1 MSACGRKVIALSSEC
16 RRPLTLALANFDA
29 GENFLVPSRCKIRE
43 LLRGDM
49 RFADDGAIARLVE
62 PEPQVLFALDV
73 LPGRVS
79 NVATC
84 SIRDARPGLPGE
96 PGFRHGWG
104 GSASPLLDVRPVRK
118 SAHIGKTG
126 LRADPSVGV
135 TSWLG
140 IEGFG
145 RALGRPPSH
154 ADWQRSRPGAP
165 LVRRPPPSRRRKR
178 TCIEVLLIKL
188 KIPERCFNIR

>member
-118 SAHIGKTG
+118 SAYIGKTVCARTPASESPRGWESRGLGGPSAG
-126 LRADPSVGV
+126 LRAMPIGNGVDPGLR
-135 TSWLG
+135 WCG
-140 IEGFG
+140 
-145 RALGRPPSH
+145 ALLPP
-154 ADWQRSRPGAP
+154 GG
-165 LVRRPPPSRRRKR
+165 
-178 TCIEVLLIKL
+178 
-188 KIPERCFNIR
+188 EREPV